1 MIEKIVI
8 DNLAIQYDFE
18 AMTKTLAEM
27 KEDFEPDT
35 FVTTGYREI
44 ELAVENLKSI
54 DLSKYIVDFQKKKN
68 GTFNLT
74 KKIALASCDNSE
86 FDGSYCGKWTFYALE
101 IRPLNDTNLAI
112 RLVSTSYQEN
122 GF

>member
-1 MIEKIVI
+1 MMEKIVI

-35 FVTTGYREI
+35 FVTTGYREFDDDKREYLPELEYLENVKEI

-74 KKIALASCDNSE
+74 KENYNS
-86 FDGSYCGKWTFYALE
+86 FMRQF
-101 IRPLNDTNLAI
+101 R
-112 RLVSTSYQEN
+112 V
-122 GF
+122 